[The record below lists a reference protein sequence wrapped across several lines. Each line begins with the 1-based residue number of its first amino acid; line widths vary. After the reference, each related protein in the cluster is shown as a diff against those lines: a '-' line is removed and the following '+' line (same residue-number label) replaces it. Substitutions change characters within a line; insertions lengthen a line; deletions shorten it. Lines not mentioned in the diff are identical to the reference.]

1 VEPLSPEA
9 QRGSSRLV
17 RDKAIS
23 RLPNQHADSVTVRR
37 PHRRDLARMG
47 ARGSSPSCAT
57 LARAGP
63 NARKWARGQSKA
75 AAAKV
80 PGARQGA
87 PSAPGRALVVPHA
100 LRHGLCS
107 LLRQQQGGCKMDIR
121 RSETTTWRWVGGVG
135 ASVICA
141 FAMTACAQDEGD
153 PLELG
158 GAEEAFPGE
167 HGEIRHGVIETP
179 WGPRAMTYEWIH
191 GVAVVEG
198 DILLSGP
205 GGKERGN
212 SRTKQTKRWPGG
224 VVPYT
229 IDPTLPTPTRV
240 TDAIANWESVTKFTF
255 VPRTTEVD
263 YLTFQPS
270 AGCSSNVGRVGG
282 QQFVNLAPTCLTGK
296 TMHEIGHALGMWHE
310 QSRADRDKHVI
321 INWANITVGKEGN
334 FDTFTTAGNDGRD
347 IGAYDVT
354 SIMHY
359 GSDAFSAN
367 GLPTITLLDGST
379 FVEQRVAP
387 TPADICAVK
396 KFQGWGQRSDVNG
409 DGYADLV
416 IGVPNEDVGAVGNEG
431 AIQVLFGGAAG
442 LTSTNQFIHRDS
454 ASVEDVAGGNDQF
467 GYAVTMGDFNGDC
480 IADAAVGV
488 PFDDVNGVADAG
500 SVQIFYGTALG
511 LGVSNDAVWH
521 LASTNVV
528 GDPVANDR
536 FGTSLA
542 SGDFNGDGF
551 DDVAVG
557 IPYKD
562 IGALTDTGS
571 VTILYGSAAGISGTG
586 SQLWNQNVSS
596 MQDISSP
603 NDHFGWALA
612 AGDFDGDGFDELA
625 VGVPDEDVGASVD
638 AGVTQI
644 IQGSID
650 GLTDVGN
657 QLWTEDNGGIPD
669 TSEAGDLFGFALAAG
684 DLNSDGRV
692 DLAIG
697 VPLEDVGGIVDSGS
711 VTVMYGTPTGLLT
724 TGSQAW
730 NQDTAGVLEAAEV
743 SDVFGRALEI
753 ADFNSDGFPDLAVGA
768 PFEDIGAV
776 NSAGA
781 IQLLN
786 GGAAGVT
793 TVGNSVWHQDTV
805 GIADTAEAGD
815 TYGYRL
821 RAGDFDGDGVADV
834 AIGVPSESV
843 GATVGA
849 GVVQVLKGRAGGVTS
864 VGSQLWSQDSGG
876 VLDTSETS
884 DLFSYGL

>member
-1 VEPLSPEA
+1 MSIRWSERHA
-9 QRGSSRLV
+9 WRGV
-17 RDKAIS
+17 RA
-23 RLPNQHADSVTVRR
+23 
-37 PHRRDLARMG
+37 
-47 ARGSSPSCAT
+47 
-57 LARAGP
+57 AG
-63 NARKWARGQSKA
+63 A
-75 AAAKV
+75 AA
-80 PGARQGA
+80 
-87 PSAPGRALVVPHA
+87 
-100 LRHGLCS
+100 
-107 LLRQQQGGCKMDIR
+107 
-121 RSETTTWRWVGGVG
+121 
-135 ASVICA
+135 ICA
-141 FAMTACAQDEGD
+141 IAMTACAQDDGVD
-153 PLELG
+153 QDFG

-167 HGEIRHGVIETP
+167 HGEIRHGVLETP
-179 WGPRAMTYEWIH
+179 WGPREMTYEWIH

-198 DILLSGP
+198 DILISGP
-205 GGKERGN
+205 GGQVRGN
-212 SRTKQTKRWPGG
+212 SRTKQTKRWTGG

-229 IDPTLPTPTRV
+229 IDPTLPTPARV
-240 TDAIANWESVTKFTF
+240 TDAIAYWESVTKFRF
-255 VPRTTEVD
+255 VLRTIEPD

-270 AGCSSNVGRVGG
+270 AGCSSNVGRIGG
-282 QQFVNLAPTCLTGK
+282 QQFVNLATGCPTGK

-334 FDTFTTAGNDGRD
+334 FDTFTSAGNDGRD
-347 IGAYDVT
+347 LGAYDVT

-359 GSDAFSAN
+359 GSTAFSAN

-379 FVEQRVAP
+379 FTEQRVEA

-396 KFQGWGQRSDVNG
+396 KFQGWGQRSDING

-431 AIQVLFGGAAG
+431 AISVLLGSASG
-442 LTSTNQFIHRDS
+442 LSDVDQFIHRDS
-454 ASVEDVAGGNDQF
+454 AGVEDLAGGNDQF

-480 IADAAVGV
+480 LADAAVGV
-488 PFDDVNGVADAG
+488 PFDDVSGIVDAG
-500 SVQIFYGTALG
+500 SVHIFYGTVLG
-511 LGVSNDAVWH
+511 LGVSDDAVWH
-521 LASTNVV
+521 LASPSVV
-528 GDPVANDR
+528 SDPVANDR
-536 FGTSLA
+536 FGTSLT

-551 DDVAVG
+551 DDLAVG

-571 VTILYGSAAGISGTG
+571 VSILYGSATGLTGTG

-596 MQDISSP
+596 MQDISDP

-612 AGDFDGDGFDELA
+612 AGDFNGDGFDELA
-625 VGVPDEDVGASVD
+625 VGVPNESVGAVLD

-644 IQGSID
+644 IHGSID
-650 GLTDVGN
+650 GLTDTGN
-657 QLWTEDNGGIPD
+657 QLWSEGNGGIPD
-669 TSEAGDLFGFALAAG
+669 TSETGDLFGFSVAAG

-692 DLAIG
+692 DLGIG
-697 VPLEDVGGIVDSGS
+697 VPLEDVGGIVDAGS

-730 NQDTAGVLEAAEV
+730 NQDTAGILEAAEV
-743 SDVFGRALEI
+743 SDVFGRAVEI
-753 ADFNSDGFPDLAVGA
+753 ADFNSDGYPDLAVGA

-781 IQLLN
+781 IQIIN
-786 GGAAGVT
+786 GGAAGLT
-793 TVGNSVWHQDTV
+793 TVGNSVWHQDTA

-815 TYGYRL
+815 TFGYRL
-821 RAGDFDGDGVADV
+821 RAGDFDGDGIADV

-849 GVVQVLKGRAGGVTS
+849 GVVQVLKGRAGGITS
-864 VGSQLWSQDSGG
+864 VGSQLWSQDS
-876 VLDTSETS
+876 VNILDTSETN